1 MPQIELKQAEKTD
14 HQLIVNLMQ
23 FYNYDFG
30 EWIPLSFADD
40 GFFAIR
46 PKLDYLASSTTIPF
60 LILVDAQIAGF
71 VIVDVEV
78 HATGAQFNIGCA
90 TAGRCP
96 CRRTRSRSA

>member
-23 FYNYDFG
+23 FYNYDFS

-46 PKLDYLASSTTIPF
+46 PKLDYFASSTTIPF

-78 HATGAQFNIGCA
+78 HSTGGPVQYRLRD
-90 TAGRCP
+90 GRP
-96 CRRTRSRSA
+96 LPLQADALA